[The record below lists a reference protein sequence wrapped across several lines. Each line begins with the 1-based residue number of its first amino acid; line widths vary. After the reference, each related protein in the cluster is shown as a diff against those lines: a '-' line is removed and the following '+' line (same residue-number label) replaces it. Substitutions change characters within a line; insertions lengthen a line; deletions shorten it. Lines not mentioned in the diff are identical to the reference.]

1 MFNMLRMSCWFAAGG
16 TFAMYSLLCRHAR
29 ISAFSRAEG
38 HEKPGAAG
46 NIGPAAAPGSG
57 SILERSR
64 AMQKALLAVVL
75 IGTAFMMCDGVLS
88 PAASGMPLTVH
99 WAESIRHALCCAEHA
114 P

>member
-1 MFNMLRMSCWFAAGG
+1 
-16 TFAMYSLLCRHAR
+16 MYSLLCRHAR
-29 ISAFSRAEG
+29 ISAFSRGDE
-38 HEKPGAAG
+38 HERPSATGS
-46 NIGPAAAPGSG
+46 IGPAAEPGSG

-88 PAASGMPLTVH
+88 PAASGVH
-99 WAESIRHALCCAEHA
+99 MTIYWADHA

>member
-1 MFNMLRMSCWFAAGG
+1 
-16 TFAMYSLLCRHAR
+16 MYSLLCRHAR
-29 ISAFSRAEG
+29 ISAFSRAEDQ
-38 HEKPGAAG
+38 EKPSASSGST
-46 NIGPAAAPGSG
+46 GPAAAPGSG
-57 SILERSR
+57 SVLERSR

>member
-1 MFNMLRMSCWFAAGG
+1 
-16 TFAMYSLLCRHAR
+16 MYSLLCRHAR
-29 ISAFSRAEG
+29 ISAFSRAEE

-88 PAASGMPLTVH
+88 PAASGMLLPVH

>member
-1 MFNMLRMSCWFAAGG
+1 
-16 TFAMYSLLCRHAR
+16 MYSLLCRHAR
-29 ISAFSRAEG
+29 ISAFSRAEE

-46 NIGPAAAPGSG
+46 SVGPVVAHGSS

-75 IGTAFMMCDGVLS
+75 VGTAFMMCDGVLS

-99 WAESIRHALCCAEHA
+99 GAESLRPALCCAGHTL
-114 P
+114 